1 MDESPKRG
9 LLAAYGRLLR
19 PLIRIL
25 IRNGVSFVE
34 FADVAKHAYVE
45 VAERDFSIPNL
56 PVTDSRIAALSGL
69 TRREVEKVIA
79 RLAELRAKESQSN
92 LNKIVAIL
100 TGWHTDSDYTG
111 PYGVP
116 LEIQLK
122 DNSGTDFTTL
132 AMRHAGRDVA
142 PTKLLDEMVR
152 ARVVRETERGW
163 YRALS
168 RYYIPEGS
176 APAGL
181 EHLSRTLQDLVT
193 TIDHNMLVT
202 DKADK
207 MFERHVYTEE
217 GISREDLPHFEK
229 FARERALVLLE
240 EIDNWLS
247 QLEKPSEDLPGDVR
261 ISTGLGIFHYIHRG
275 DRDDFGPN

>member
-25 IRNGVSFVE
+25 IRNGVSFIE
-34 FADVAKHAYVE
+34 FADVAKQAYVE
-45 VAERDFSIPNL
+45 VAERDFSIPKV
-56 PVTDSRIAALSGL
+56 PITDNRISALTGL
-69 TRREVEKVIA
+69 RAEEVRQVGK
-79 RLAELRAKESQSN
+79 RLADLREQASLSN

-116 LEIQLK
+116 LEIQLN
-122 DNSGTDFTTL
+122 DSSEIDFSTL
-132 AMRHAGRDVA
+132 ARRHAGDSVE
-142 PTKLLDEMVR
+142 PQVLLEEMVT
-152 ARVVRETERGW
+152 AKVVRETERGW
-163 YRALS
+163 YRALT
-168 RYYIPEGS
+168 RYFIPEGS

-193 TIDHNMLVT
+193 TIEHNMMVRSSSE
-202 DKADK
+202 K
-207 MFERHVYTEE
+207 MFERHVYTED
-217 GISREDLPHFEK
+217 GIRSEDLPRFEA
-229 FARERALVLLE
+229 FARERALILLE

-247 QLEKPSEDLPGDVR
+247 HLDKPAGNLADTER

-275 DRDDFGPN
+275 DRDDFGPS

>member
-25 IRNGVSFVE
+25 IRNGVTFGE
-34 FADVAKHAYVE
+34 FTEVAKHAYVE
-45 VAERDFSIPNL
+45 VAERDFSVPNKQI
-56 PVTDSRIAALSGL
+56 TQSRISALTGL
-69 TRREVEKVIA
+69 PRGEVSNVI
-79 RLAELRAKESQSN
+79 EIENAKGQDGVGSN
-92 LNKIVAIL
+92 LNRIVAVL

-116 LEIQLK
+116 LELRLN
-122 DNSGTDFTTL
+122 DSGDLDFSRL
-132 AMRHAGRDVA
+132 AKRHAGEKVA
-142 PTKLLDEMVR
+142 PEVLLKEMVI
-152 ARVVRETERGW
+152 AGVATETEKGW
-163 YRALS
+163 FKPLT
-168 RYYIPEGS
+168 RYFIPEGS

-193 TIDHNMLVT
+193 TIEHNLLEK
-202 DKADK
+202 DPNNK

-217 GISREDLPHFEK
+217 GIRPEDLPRFEA
-229 FARERALVLLE
+229 FAKERAMNLLE

-247 QLEKPSEDLPGDVR
+247 HLDKPNAPIDDR
-261 ISTGLGIFHYIHRG
+261 ISTGLGVFHYIHYG
-275 DRDDFGPN
+275 NPDDA

>member
-25 IRNGVSFVE
+25 IRNGVSFGE

-45 VAERDFSIPNL
+45 VAEKDFSVPNKEI
-56 PVTDSRIAALSGL
+56 TESRISALTGL
-69 TRREVEKVIA
+69 GWREVQSV
-79 RLAELRAKESQSN
+79 LAIRKALEHDGLGSN
-92 LNKIVAIL
+92 LNRIVAVL

-116 LEIQLK
+116 LELQIE
-122 DNSGTDFTTL
+122 DSSGLDFATL
-132 AMRHAGRDVA
+132 ARRHAGSKVS
-142 PTKLLDEMVR
+142 PSILLSEMVK
-152 ARVVRETERGW
+152 AGVVKETERGW
-163 YRALS
+163 FKALT

-193 TIDHNMLVT
+193 TIEHNMLEEGSSR
-202 DKADK
+202 K

-217 GISREDLPHFEK
+217 GIRQEDLPRFEA
-229 FARERALVLLE
+229 FAKERAKLLLE

-247 QLEKPSEDLPGDVR
+247 QLDKPQASIDER
-261 ISTGLGIFHYIHRG
+261 ISTGLGVFHYIHHG
-275 DRDDFGPN
+275 NPDDA